1 MVDIIKQ
8 DMTDIWAVAGDVVA
22 PDSAKVRAGWAVEA
36 VPRQWWNWFENR
48 QDTNI
53 AYMLQKGIPEW
64 DQFTEYL
71 TNKSYVQRNNIVY
84 KCILTGVNKD
94 PSTTPAN
101 WIKAF
106 SDSTPFLEAV
116 KGIGVQAMSIP
127 AFNGSSVATYLPYG
141 GLGQQILASTTAGQG
156 RGFLDAQQA
165 NVNLTALSAVVAS
178 TNALPYFTGT
188 TTAGTTTLTS
198 FGRSL
203 IATSNAAAVKT
214 LLGLGN
220 AADYTVQTS
229 VLDATINRVMTVGAF
244 GLGGVAVPITD
255 PDTVYRPTGYYD
267 AEPSFTWAARPIPG
281 WTRIHHINHG
291 NLAGYATQYAVG
303 NFAGGANIERYFV
316 RTVVGGVWS
325 NWAEYWTSRNLTLT
339 TSVVDGTVGRVSK
352 IGDLGYGGPS
362 ITDSNA
368 NTPRASGAY
377 AFTGGTN
384 TPVNSFQMASQDWG
398 GDGTGWQAQFGQ
410 EIGNNRAFFRSILKS
425 GAAVTPWAELYHTGN
440 VQQLTDIVTAGVI
453 AQVNAQLALKQDV
466 ATVNVTSGT
475 TDNTDPNELTIPWA
489 LVSHANT
496 PDSSRYWF
504 VNTMFYANK
513 VTGGKAQTAIE
524 YNPTGPARSFVRS
537 CISNVWT
544 VWVRTDANAVAPTA
558 TRLAT
563 VRTINGV
570 GFDGTGNITIPSI
583 FNLGETVTG
592 PGVIEMRGPGNGS
605 NVPYDVRLQVENLAI
620 PGQPGTGIFNILA
633 RTVRST
639 GSFITPGWFGSDGA
653 SGWVNNTYG
662 GGIYQTDT
670 NWVRVYGNKGFL
682 CDAAI
687 QAQGGFIGSGAS
699 ITNIQHANIGGVP
712 QSQTANG
719 WAMLP
724 GGAIIQWMKV
734 TSSAS
739 GTDFK
744 FFPRSFPTGCTSVS
758 CCIDAA
764 AMGDAASY
772 GLNMRIVDNT
782 KFITVHG
789 GNYVGNGVAY
799 VIATGY

>member
-71 TNKSYVQRNNIVY
+71 TNKSYVQRNNVVY

-116 KGIGVQAMSIP
+116 KGLGVQAMSIP

-141 GLGQQILASTTAGQG
+141 GLGQQVLSSTTAGQG
-156 RGFLDAQQA
+156 RSFLDAQQA
-165 NVNLTALSAVVAS
+165 NTNLTALSGIVAA

-188 TTAGTTTLTS
+188 TTAGTTTLTA

-203 IATSNAAAVKT
+203 IATNNAAAVKT

-220 AADYTVQTS
+220 AADYTVQGTLYDS
-229 VLDATINRVMTVGAF
+229 TVNRLLLVGAF
-244 GLGGVAVPITD
+244 GLGANAIPITD
-255 PDTVYRPTGYYD
+255 PDVPFRPTGYYD
-267 AEPSFTWAARPIPG
+267 VEPSVTWTARPIAG
-281 WTRIHHINHG
+281 WTRIHHISHAN
-291 NLAGYATQYAVG
+291 ASGYATQYAVG
-303 NFAGGANIERYFV
+303 NFAGGPNIERYYV
-316 RTVVGGVWS
+316 RTVVAGVWG
-325 NWAEYWTSRNLTLT
+325 NWSEYWTSRNLTLT
-339 TSVVDGTVGRVSK
+339 TGTTDSTIGRVSK

-362 ITDSNA
+362 ILDTNA
-368 NTPRASGAY
+368 NTPRASGSY
-377 AFTGGTN
+377 AFLGGTN
-384 TPVNSFQMASQDWG
+384 TPVSAFQMASQDWG

-425 GAAVTPWAELYHTGN
+425 GASSTAWAELYHTGN
-440 VQQLTDIVTAGVI
+440 VQQLTDIVTAGVV

-466 ATVNVTSGT
+466 ATVNVTSGP
-475 TDNTDPNELTIPWA
+475 TDNVDPDGLTIPWA
-489 LVSHANT
+489 LVTHANA
-496 PDSSRYWF
+496 PDASRYWF
-504 VNTMFYANK
+504 INTMFYLNK
-513 VTGGKAQTAIE
+513 ATGGKTQTAIE
-524 YNPTGPARSFVRS
+524 YNPSGPARSYVRS
-537 CISNVWT
+537 CITNVWT

-563 VRTINGV
+563 PRTINGV
-570 GFDGTGNITIPSI
+570 SFDGTSNVVVPSV
-583 FNLGETVTG
+583 FSVGETLTG
-592 PGVIEMRGPGNGS
+592 PGTWSMRGLGGTG
-605 NVPYDVRLQVENLAI
+605 VTYDTQIRVENYANA
-620 PGQPGTGIFNILA
+620 GDGTGVIGLIA
-633 RTVRST
+633 RAVTST
-639 GSFITPGWFGSDGA
+639 GSFVTGSWFGSTGQ

-662 GGIYQTDT
+662 GGIYQTDST
-670 NWVRVYGNKGFL
+670 WVRVYGNKGFL
-682 CDAAI
+682 CDSAI
-687 QAQGGFIGSGAS
+687 QAQGGFIGSGSS
-699 ITNIQHANIGGVP
+699 ITNIQHANIAAVP
-712 QSQTANG
+712 QSQAANG

-724 GGAIIQWMKV
+724 GGTIIQWMKV
-734 TSSAS
+734 TSSSSA
-739 GTDFK
+739 TDFK
-744 FFPRSFPTGCTSVS
+744 FFPRSFPTACTSVS
-758 CCIDAA
+758 CCIDAT
-764 AMGDAASY
+764 AMGDGASY
-772 GLNMRIVDNT
+772 GLNMRVVDNT
-782 KFITVHG
+782 KFVTVHG
-789 GNYVGNGVAY
+789 GNYVSNGVAF